1 MKKKIVSKTLAI
13 LLAGGALVG
22 VTSCD
27 KISGIIPT
35 ETPSNTTGGVVTPT
49 PTPTPTT
56 PVTPTPNPTPTPTP
70 EVHAA
75 IELNG
80 VEYKSIKE
88 ALAAIPTSGDTKTY
102 TIRLEKGTYNENGLS
117 YN

>member
-35 ETPSNTTGGVVTPT
+35 ETPSNTTGGVVTL
-49 PTPTPTT
+49 
-56 PVTPTPNPTPTPTP
+56 TPNPTPTPTPTP

-75 IELNG
+75 IE
-80 VEYKSIKE
+80 
-88 ALAAIPTSGDTKTY
+88 
-102 TIRLEKGTYNENGLS
+102 
-117 YN
+117 

>member
-49 PTPTPTT
+49 PTPNPTPNPTT

-70 EVHAA
+70 TQRFMLR
-75 IELNG
+75 LN
-80 VEYKSIKE
+80 
-88 ALAAIPTSGDTKTY
+88 
-102 TIRLEKGTYNENGLS
+102 
-117 YN
+117 

>member
-56 PVTPTPNPTPTPTP
+56 PVTPTPTP

-88 ALAAIPTSGDTKTY
+88 ALAAIPTSGDTATY
-102 TIRLEKGTYNENGLS
+102 TIRALIMKMV
-117 YN
+117 

>member
-35 ETPSNTTGGVVTPT
+35 ETPSNTTGGVT
-49 PTPTPTT
+49 
-56 PVTPTPNPTPTPTP
+56 
-70 EVHAA
+70 
-75 IELNG
+75 
-80 VEYKSIKE
+80 
-88 ALAAIPTSGDTKTY
+88 
-102 TIRLEKGTYNENGLS
+102 
-117 YN
+117 